1 MKEVEVTCSKWR
13 SGHGWEYK
21 NSIISREKIGYE
33 TTAEESLDIV
43 KINVEPNLTEEDS
56 ENGVDYEWTVNII
69 DENGDII
76 DTASA
81 WETEF

>member
-1 MKEVEVTCSKWR
+1 MKKIEVTCSKWR
-13 SGHGWEYK
+13 NGQGWEYN
-21 NSIISREKIGYE
+21 NSIISREKINYD
-33 TTAEESLDIV
+33 TTAKEAMHEV
-43 KINVEPNLTEEDS
+43 KLNAEPNLTPEEA
-56 ENGVDYEWTVNII
+56 EYGVDYEWSVNII